1 MDNQDQINQL
11 LDKLES
17 LLKRQESFSKETE
30 ALREELMQLK
40 ETESKKTEENPENFD
55 RVTVEQENIIEDNI
69 NDESIREEAI
79 KIHQEHTQKRTHK
92 KLMRDRQNAVIGG
105 VCAGVANYLGTY
117 KFLIRLIWSILSLF
131 FGVGFL
137 LYIVLWMALPKT
149 EIAITPIKGR
159 QVPDHKQTK
168 HQTNRPG
175 QLPKFDIK
183 LEKFIGENIISKI
196 GIVILI
202 IGVAIGTKY
211 SIEHD
216 LISPLARVIL
226 GYLVGLGLLGLG
238 MKLKKA
244 YKNFSAVLVSGSIT
258 ILYFM
263 TYAAYS
269 FYQLFPQIMAFA
281 MMVVFTVFAVITALN
296 YKNQIIAQL
305 GLVGAYAVPFLLSEN
320 SENMSVLFCYMTII
334 NIGILA
340 IAIKKYWKPLY
351 FSSFSITWLIFISWF
366 VSDFNVE
373 EHFGIALIFSFVF
386 FAIFYTTF
394 IAFKLLKSEKFGLV
408 DILLLLANSFIFYG
422 VGYSILNSH
431 EFANQFLGVFTLCN
445 GLVHFIVSL
454 IIYKQKLADKNLFHL
469 VSGLVLVFITM
480 AIPVQLDGNWV
491 TLLWVG
497 EAALLFWI
505 GRTKANPVYEYI
517 SYPLMILAIFSIGH
531 DWLEGYDYPYF
542 ENTSKIITPLFNI
555 HFLTSLLFVGSFGFI
570 YWLYKNKQYVN
581 PLKEHWLKTMSFMIP
596 AVIIVSLYAAFR
608 LELENYWHNLFNAS
622 QLKLDP
628 YNFIYNYDLLQFK
641 IIWVLNYSLLFVS
654 ILTLINVYRL
664 KNSSLGLINLSL
676 NAVTIIVFLTQGL
689 YVLSELRES
698 YLLQS
703 LSAHYEI
710 GAFHIW
716 IRYISFAFL
725 AITFFASSK
734 CIRQPFMNVDL
745 RMIFDLVV
753 QVSII
758 WVASSE
764 LIHLM
769 DLSGYSETYKLG
781 LSIFWGVYSLLLISY
796 GIWKNKKH
804 LRIGAIALF
813 SATLIKLFF
822 YDISHLNTISKAIVF
837 LSLGILLLIISFL
850 YNKFKHKITDD
861 IQS

>member
-1 MDNQDQINQL
+1 MLNQDQINQL

-17 LLKRQESFSKETE
+17 LIKRQESFSKEAET
-30 ALREELMQLK
+30 LREELMQLK
-40 ETESKKTEENPENFD
+40 ETGSAKTEEKPKSFNQGA
-55 RVTVEQENIIEDNI
+55 VEQERIIEEN
-69 NDESIREEAI
+69 NNEAAIREKAI
-79 KIHQEHTQKRTHK
+79 RIHQEHTQQRTHK
-92 KLMRDRQNAVIGG
+92 KLMRDTQNGVIGG

-117 KFLIRLIWSILSLF
+117 RFLIRLVWCVISLF

-137 LYIVLWMALPKT
+137 LYIVLWMALPKA
-149 EIAITPIKGR
+149 EIAKTPVTGLKTH
-159 QVPDHKQTK
+159 DHDQRKNQTGS
-168 HQTNRPG
+168 PG
-175 QLPKFDIK
+175 QLPKIDIN

-216 LISPLARVIL
+216 LISPLTRVIL
-226 GYLVGLGLLGLG
+226 GYLVGVGLLGLG

-258 ILYFM
+258 IFYLM

-269 FYQLFPQIMAFA
+269 FYQLFPQSLAFT
-281 MMVVFTVFAVITALN
+281 MMVVFTIFAVLTALN
-296 YKNQIIAQL
+296 YKNQIIAHI

-320 SENMSVLFCYMTII
+320 SENVSVLYMYMTII
-334 NIGILA
+334 NIGILL

-351 FSSFSITWLIFISWF
+351 ISAFSITWLIFLSWYL
-366 VSDFNVE
+366 SNFNIE
-373 EHFGIALIFSFVF
+373 EHFTISLIFLTVYFV
-386 FAIFYTTF
+386 IFYITF
-394 IAFKLLKSEKFGLV
+394 IAFKLLKSKKFELV
-408 DILLLLANSFIFYG
+408 DILLLLANSFVFYG
-422 VGYSILNSH
+422 LGYSVLNSH
-431 EFANQFLGVFTLCN
+431 EFASQFLGVFTLCN
-445 GLVHFIVSL
+445 GLVHFIVSM
-454 IIYKQKLADKNLFHL
+454 IIYRQKLADKNLFYL
-469 VSGLVLVFITM
+469 VSGLVLVFLTI

-497 EAALLFWI
+497 EAGLLFWI

-517 SYPLMILAIFSIGH
+517 SYPLMLLAIFSICH
-531 DWLEGYDYPYF
+531 DWLNAYDYPYF
-542 ENTSKIITPLFNI
+542 KNPSTIMTPLFNV
-555 HFLTSLLFVGSFGFI
+555 HFLTSMMFVGSFGFI
-570 YWLYKNKQYVN
+570 YWLDKNKKYVN
-581 PLKEHWLKTMSFMIP
+581 PLKKEALSITSSVIP
-596 AVIIVSLYAAFR
+596 AVIIVSLYVSLR

-622 QLKLDP
+622 QLKLDA
-628 YNFIYNYDLLQFK
+628 YSLIYNDDLLQFN
-641 IIWVLNYSLLFVS
+641 IIWVLNFSLLFVS
-654 ILTLINVYRL
+654 VLTLINIYRL
-664 KNSSLGLINLSL
+664 KNRSLGLINLSL
-676 NAVTIIVFLTQGL
+676 NAVAIIVFLTQGL

-698 YLLQS
+698 YLDQPLI
-703 LSAHYEI
+703 AHYTTDT
-710 GAFHIW
+710 FHIL

-725 AITFFASSK
+725 AITLFTSSR

-764 LIHLM
+764 LINLM

-813 SATLIKLFF
+813 SVTLIKLFF

-861 IQS
+861 IES